1 MYSAYTFNTDGSL
14 SNRENL
20 AKSELDAWML
30 SQYGKRAT
38 IKVYDDLT
46 GNAVIFTDDG
56 DKFVVSQKIKGK

>member
-1 MYSAYTFNTDGSL
+1 MYSAYILNTDGSL

-20 AKSELDAWML
+20 AKAELDAWML

-56 DKFVVSQKIKGK
+56 EKFVVSQKIKG